1 MTPTKEAHPSQT
13 EAQPHIASS
22 WRCWGSRCRNVPM
35 RWKHCPELKRKFI
48 SKSCWWSPAAGGDYA
63 ASSWRG
69 SSRIFF
75 SFFFLRMIVVSRG
88 SVGSL
93 CAAHWA
99 LSGSVWYVLFI
110 LMWIQAVTPAT
121 LTAAG
126 VVRTTVYGPFQC
138 GAKESCFQSLTQ
150 IPRNTF
156 VNLFP

>member
-1 MTPTKEAHPSQT
+1 MTQLSFFLIECPSSLSFFIGMC
-13 EAQPHIASS
+13 PWDGNIVLS
-22 WRCWGSRCRNVPM
+22 WNEV
-35 RWKHCPELKRKFI
+35 KF
-48 SKSCWWSPAAGGDYA
+48 KSHWWSPAAGVDYV

-69 SSRIFF
+69 SSQIFF
-75 SFFFLRMIVVSRG
+75 SFFLRMIVVSQG

-121 LTAAG
+121 LTATG

-150 IPRNTF
+150 IIRNTF